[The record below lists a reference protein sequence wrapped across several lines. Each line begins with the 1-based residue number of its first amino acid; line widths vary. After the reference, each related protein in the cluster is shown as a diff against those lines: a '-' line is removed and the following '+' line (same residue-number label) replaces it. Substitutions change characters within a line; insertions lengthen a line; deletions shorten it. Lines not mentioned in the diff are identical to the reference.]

1 MIVIVLVVALVVNVL
16 SAGLVFI
23 EPTERGVV
31 ISAVPGQQGV
41 RQDALLPGLN
51 WIVPYFDRVVTYTIS
66 RQTYTMSIAAQEGQI
81 QGDDSVE
88 ARTSDGQV
96 VYVDASV
103 IHAINPT
110 KVVDVHIAWQ
120 NKYEDGLVRPLSRG
134 IIRDVISSFGIEE
147 VYSSQRLIMR
157 NQIST
162 ELEKKLDEEGFI
174 LIDFVLRNIAFS
186 NEYAAVIES
195 KQIAEQK
202 VLEEQFVVQQREQQA
217 LQSIA
222 TADGE
227 AQSVIKRAEGDAEA
241 LLINANAEA
250 QARLIVAQAEAQA
263 LQLLG
268 QAIAL
273 NPDVLSW
280 EYIQQLAPEIDVML
294 LPSDDPFLLP
304 LPEFSP

>member
-1 MIVIVLVVALVVNVL
+1 
-16 SAGLVFI
+16 
-23 EPTERGVV
+23 
-31 ISAVPGQQGV
+31 
-41 RQDALLPGLN
+41 
-51 WIVPYFDRVVTYTIS
+51 
-66 RQTYTMSIAAQEGQI
+66 MSIATQEGQI

-88 ARTSDGQV
+88 ARTADGQV

-103 IHAINPT
+103 IHAIDPT
-110 KVVDVHIAWQ
+110 KVVNIHIAWQ

-134 IIRDVISSFGIEE
+134 IIRDVVSSFGVEE
-147 VYSSQRLIMR
+147 VYSTERVTVIDL
-157 NQIST
+157 IST
-162 ELEKKLDEEGFI
+162 ELERKLEEEGFL

-186 NEYAAVIES
+186 SEYAAVIES

-202 VLEEQFVVQQREQQA
+202 VLEEKFVVEQRQQQA

-222 TADGE
+222 TAEGE

-241 LLINANAEA
+241 LIINANAEA

-268 QAIAL
+268 QAIAT